1 MVYNLGVAHY
11 LQLHKNT
18 ESRWQALRDR
28 LFPIQGDRQFG
39 YVSKFRRGRA
49 GRSATG
55 ARRAE
60 GRVASCRRR
69 LVRADWDRMTTTSVA
84 AAEPDALDVIQ
95 EEARVIAQFFG
106 IKQCEVA
113 AEMLVGRVAERLG
126 GRRVY
131 VAAKRVARD
140 EQRARI
146 LKSFDGRNFAEVA
159 RAEGISPRQVRRIVY
174 KATKK

>member
-1 MVYNLGVAHY
+1 
-11 LQLHKNT
+11 
-18 ESRWQALRDR
+18 
-28 LFPIQGDRQFG
+28 
-39 YVSKFRRGRA
+39 
-49 GRSATG
+49 
-55 ARRAE
+55 
-60 GRVASCRRR
+60 
-69 LVRADWDRMTTTSVA
+69 MTTTSVA